1 MAMLSA
7 ILILFFMPFL
17 DTSRIRSNAFRPLMR
32 LFYFLFL
39 INFILL
45 MYLGGQHVEE
55 PYITLGQISTI
66 FYFSWFLIFV
76 PLIGII
82 ENTLFDLSAII
93 KDNA

>member
-1 MAMLSA
+1 MLSA
-7 ILILFFMPFL
+7 ILILFFMPVL

-76 PLIGII
+76 PIVGII
-82 ENTLFDLSAII
+82 ENTLFDLSAPT
-93 KDNA
+93 